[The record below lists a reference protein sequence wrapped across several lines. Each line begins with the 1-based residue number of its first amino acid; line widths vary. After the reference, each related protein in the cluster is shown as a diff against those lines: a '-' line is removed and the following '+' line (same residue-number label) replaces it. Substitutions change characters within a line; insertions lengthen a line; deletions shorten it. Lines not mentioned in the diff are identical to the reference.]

1 MGPSAT
7 VTILYIRMN
16 KNNILENVETQ
27 LFCLQ

>member
-1 MGPSAT
+1 MCPSAT